1 MDNFMKDK
9 DLLRIRQTEEAVRP
23 FRQLLNANPPRRG
36 WVRAIQEALGI
47 TNVQLAKRLGLRPQT
62 IEDMQGYEVSG
73 TIKLQ
78 TLRKLAEALGCR
90 VVYAVV
96 PAEPLDEIRR
106 NRAREVARRQIQ
118 RVTHSMNLEDQ
129 GISSTEEDR
138 QLEILVQ
145 KLLAGNP
152 KKLWE

>member
-1 MDNFMKDK
+1 MKDK
-9 DLLRIRQTEEAVRP
+9 DLLRIQQTEEAISP
-23 FRQLLNANPPRRG
+23 FRSLLGANPPRRG

-96 PAEPLDEIRR
+96 PPEPLDEIRR
-106 NRAREVARRQIQ
+106 NRARQVARRQIQ

-129 GISSTEEDR
+129 GITSLEEDR
-138 QLEILVQ
+138 QLELLVQ
-145 KLLAGNP
+145 KFLAGNP